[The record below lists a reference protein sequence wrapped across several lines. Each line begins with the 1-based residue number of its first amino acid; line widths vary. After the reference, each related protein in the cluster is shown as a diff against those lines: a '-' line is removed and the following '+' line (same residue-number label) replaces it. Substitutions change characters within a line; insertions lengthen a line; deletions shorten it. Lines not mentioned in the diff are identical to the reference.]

1 MSRDWWF
8 GGLGVVARPP
18 PGNRRDGT
26 REGTTTR
33 RLRRVWDGGTR
44 D

>member
-8 GGLGVVARPP
+8 GGLGVVA
-18 PGNRRDGT
+18 GGAGKRRDGT
-26 REGTTTR
+26 REGTTPR